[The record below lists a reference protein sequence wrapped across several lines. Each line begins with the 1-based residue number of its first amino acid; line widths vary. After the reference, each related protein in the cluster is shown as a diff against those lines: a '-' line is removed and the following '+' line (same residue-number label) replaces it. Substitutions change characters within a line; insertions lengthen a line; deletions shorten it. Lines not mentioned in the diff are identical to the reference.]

1 MYGTWCRNIAVTVH
15 VYLLNVLN
23 NMYNKL
29 CKHNDSNTTTT
40 TNNNND
46 YSIIMN
52 KHTYMII

>member
-1 MYGTWCRNIAVTVH
+1 
-15 VYLLNVLN
+15 
-23 NMYNKL
+23 MYNKL

-40 TNNNND
+40 TNNND